1 MSERGKAMSTGK
13 RSRELGSEG
22 GATSGPRALSEE
34 QTTHLEIAGMTCA
47 SCVRSVE
54 RLLTA
59 LPGVLEVSVNLA
71 TGDARVTAAPGAD
84 LDDQT
89 MISAVEQGGYTA
101 SPTGSTVGTQV
112 DMTEVELG
120 VAKTRFLCAL
130 LGTIPV
136 AIAMWWGGMSPT
148 SIAIQALGAA
158 YVLAFPGR
166 HYFTTA
172 WGALRVG
179 RTTMDTLIALG
190 SATAFIASGVA
201 VAGGF
206 GEEAPFFF
214 ETAAFLITFISFGKW
229 LEIRVRGE
237 ARNALRSLLDLTP
250 PTARKLA
257 EGVESVV
264 PAASLQPGD
273 RIVVLPGENIPADGV
288 VRRGTTAVD
297 ESVLTGESLP
307 VEKNTWDDVTGGTT
321 NSVGRIEVEVTA
333 IGQQTVLAGLV
344 RMVREAQAHP
354 APIQRLADR
363 VSGFFVPLVI
373 VLAIVTGTTW
383 ILLGADAAKAISF
396 AVAVVVIACPC
407 ALGLAT
413 PTAILVGCGIALRH
427 GILVKNGAA
436 LEELARADLVFL
448 DKTGTLTEGKF
459 TLASIVLAPDG
470 GVDEETLLAMTAAL
484 ERGST
489 HPIARSI
496 VETAEA
502 RGVPR
507 WKIGDVQETRGLGVS
522 GIVDGQTVLIGRPDF
537 LREAGVEVAEID
549 SKSLGT
555 QVSVAIEGQYQ
566 GTLFWTDAPRT
577 EAGEVVAELR
587 NQGLEVTLLSGDRR
601 EVAES
606 IGRRVGIEQV
616 VAEVLPGE
624 KCTKI
629 EEARRAG
636 RTVVMVGDGINDAPA
651 LATAQVG
658 IAIGAGADAAKE
670 SGAIVLVRSDLRDLL
685 RAQRL
690 ARATLGKIRGN
701 LVWAFLYNLIG
712 LPVAAGTF
720 AFAGITLQ
728 PEFAGLAM
736 ALSSVSVV
744 VNSLLLRRKEDE
756 IFSEVS

>member
-1 MSERGKAMSTGK
+1 MATENQN
-13 RSRELGSEG
+13 RELEGRG
-22 GATSGPRALSEE
+22 GAPSDSSTSSEE
-34 QTTHLEIAGMTCA
+34 QITHLEIAGMTCA

-54 RLLTA
+54 KLLTA

-71 TGDARVTAAPGAD
+71 TGDARVTAASAAD
-84 LDDQT
+84 LDDQA
-89 MISAVEQGGYTA
+89 MISAVEQGGYSA
-101 SPTGSTVGTQV
+101 LPTGSTVGTQV

-120 VAKTRFLCAL
+120 VAKRRFFSAL

-136 AIAMWWGGMSPT
+136 AIAMWSGGMSPA

-172 WGALRVG
+172 WNALRVG

-206 GEEAPFFF
+206 GDEAPLFF

-250 PTARKLA
+250 PTARKLS
-257 EGVESVV
+257 EGVESEV

-307 VEKNTWDDVTGGTT
+307 VEKGTWDDVTGGTT

-383 ILLGADAAKAISF
+383 ILLGADAARAISF

-436 LEELARADLVFL
+436 LEELARADLLFL

-459 TLASIVLAPDG
+459 TLASIVLAPDAG
-470 GVDEETLLAMTAAL
+470 IDEETLLAMAAAL

-507 WKIGDVQETRGLGVS
+507 WGIDDVQEARGLGMS
-522 GIVDGQTVLIGRPDF
+522 GIVDGQAVQIGRPDF
-537 LREAGVEVAEID
+537 LREAGVEVPEFEA
-549 SKSLGT
+549 KSQGT
-555 QVSVAIEGQYQ
+555 QVSVAIEGRYR
-566 GTLFWTDAPRT
+566 GTLFWTDAPRA

-587 NQGLEVTLLSGDRR
+587 KQGLEVTLLSGDRQ

-606 IGRRVGIEQV
+606 IGQRVGIEDV

-712 LPVAAGTF
+712 LPIAAGTL

-744 VNSLLLRRKEDE
+744 VNSLLLRRKEE
-756 IFSEVS
+756 VIFSETA